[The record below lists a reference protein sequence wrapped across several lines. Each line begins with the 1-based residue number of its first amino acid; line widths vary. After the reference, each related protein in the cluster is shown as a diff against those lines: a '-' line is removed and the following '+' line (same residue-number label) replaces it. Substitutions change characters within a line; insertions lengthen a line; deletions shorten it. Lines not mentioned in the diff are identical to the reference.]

1 MTNHIFNV
9 LSLISH
15 VVTFTKKTYKITIYT
30 DMKKNIKFL
39 LLIVSCLMTNFSQI
53 TTPQLIDGGV
63 VKRLSATSKQFLLI
77 DLNNLRSQVKSIKSQ
92 TKLHVYCKHGSGCTP
107 RKLRLYFQI
116 IQTIYLFYQTK
127 IMIQKK
133 KYSFI

>member
-15 VVTFTKKTYKITIYT
+15 VVTFTKKTYKITIYP
-30 DMKKNIKFL
+30 DMKKNTKFL
-39 LLIVSCLMTNFSQI
+39 LLIVSCLMTNFSQKI
-53 TTPQLIDGGV
+53 TPQLIDGGV
-63 VKRLSATSKQFLLI
+63 FKKLSATSKQFLLI

-92 TKLHVYCKHGSGCTP
+92 TKLRVYCKHGSGCTP